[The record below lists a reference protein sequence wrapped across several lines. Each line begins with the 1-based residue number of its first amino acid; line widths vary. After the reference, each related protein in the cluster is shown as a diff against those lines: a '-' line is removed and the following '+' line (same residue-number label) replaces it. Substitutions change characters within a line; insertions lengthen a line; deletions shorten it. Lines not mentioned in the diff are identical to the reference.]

1 MQDTCTQ
8 VKSLVA
14 QLTLR
19 VLIFFKNQGSNPS
32 SSKLSNYE
40 QQQNIHALRVAC
52 KFYVGYVISST
63 ILYGLVDP

>member
-19 VLIFFKNQGSNPS
+19 VLIFKKNQGSNPS

-63 ILYGLVDP
+63 IPYGLVDP